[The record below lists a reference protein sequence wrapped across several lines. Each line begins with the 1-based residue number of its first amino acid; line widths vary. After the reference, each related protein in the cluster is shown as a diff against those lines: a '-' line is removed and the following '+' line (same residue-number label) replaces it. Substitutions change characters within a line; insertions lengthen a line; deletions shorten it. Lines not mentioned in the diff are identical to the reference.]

1 MGRVG
6 ETEKDDTTLLSRWK
20 RYETRG
26 GDDII
31 WCITFSPS
39 AARHDTTRHAGS
51 SSSSSS
57 SSIVLFSSLFLSM
70 CLASLVFLLSSSI
83 FTCIQQQQQQQQHLL
98 LLRHPIV
105 DSTNR
110 STDCIE
116 NRVETSNKSSAA
128 AQLGTCELSQPSA
141 SRRAIDDI
149 TISVLASAGGREP
162 RDMNLVNIISTIDR
176 VDCSPSRPQHAAQL
190 RVDPISP

>member
-1 MGRVG
+1 MTSFGA
-6 ETEKDDTTLLSRWK
+6 
-20 RYETRG
+20 
-26 GDDII
+26 
-31 WCITFSPS
+31 SPFH
-39 AARHDTTRHAGS
+39 RQLHDTTRHAGF

-57 SSIVLFSSLFLSM
+57 SSIVLFSSLYLSM

-83 FTCIQQQQQQQQHLL
+83 FTCIQQQQQQHLL

-128 AQLGTCELSQPSA
+128 AQLGTCELSQPSV

-176 VDCSPSRPQHAAQL
+176 VDCSPSRPQQHSSESIQSARDA
-190 RVDPISP
+190 

>member
-83 FTCIQQQQQQQQHLL
+83 FTCIQQQQQQQHLL